1 MMCRQDAEPLRGLL
15 LLLLRLLSS
24 YITICCSVLSPS
36 EVTWATWRRW
46 AIGANYLQR
55 IYWQCYKPAFC
66 FHRCSPLT
74 ASGVLPKRLTLKV
87 DGDPQMVDRCRS
99 SISWFSTCWLLLC
112 LFHPTPVRWG
122 LFYMHE
128 NYLLKGLSQ
137 GQRAHKIKGAL
148 ELRSPAPECS
158 EMGWGRGVFL
168 GVKYQGRYNFDSPN

>member
-1 MMCRQDAEPLRGLL
+1 M
-15 LLLLRLLSS
+15 
-24 YITICCSVLSPS
+24 
-36 EVTWATWRRW
+36 TWATWRRW